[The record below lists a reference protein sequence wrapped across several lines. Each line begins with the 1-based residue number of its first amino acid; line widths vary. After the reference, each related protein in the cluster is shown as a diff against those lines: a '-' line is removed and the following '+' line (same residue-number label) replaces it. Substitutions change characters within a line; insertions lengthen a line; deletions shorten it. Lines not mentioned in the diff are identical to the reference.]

1 MDLPVNVKVY
11 CTDGLCGR
19 STHIVFKPSSDEVT
33 HVVVETQ
40 QSPHTQVL
48 VPVSRVTETTPDS
61 INLRYSRDELAKLQS
76 FIETEFVQVDVS
88 PYVGLPYYIEPYPFA
103 YSQRV
108 GVAHEAIPTGE
119 LAIRR
124 GARVEATDGH
134 VGHVDEFLIDPKN
147 DAITHLVLREG
158 HLWGQKDVTIP
169 ITQIDHIE
177 EDTVY
182 LKLDKASIEALP
194 TVAAHRR

>member
-11 CTDGLCGR
+11 CVDGLCGR

-33 HVVVETQ
+33 HVVVETTQ
-40 QSPHTQVL
+40 APRTQVL

-61 INLRYSRDELAKLQS
+61 INLSYTRIELAKLQS

-88 PYVGLPYYIEPYPFA
+88 PYMGLPYYVEPYPFP
-103 YSQRV
+103 YPQKIPV
-108 GVAHEAIPTGE
+108 GHEAIPSGE
-119 LAIRR
+119 LAVRR
-124 GARVEATDGH
+124 GAGVEATDGH
-134 VGHVDEFLIDPKN
+134 VGHVDEFVIDPES
-147 DAITHLVLREG
+147 DAITHLVLRQG
-158 HLWGQKDVTIP
+158 HLWGQREVTIP
-169 ITQIDHIE
+169 VSQIDHIE

-194 TVAAHRR
+194 AVAARRR